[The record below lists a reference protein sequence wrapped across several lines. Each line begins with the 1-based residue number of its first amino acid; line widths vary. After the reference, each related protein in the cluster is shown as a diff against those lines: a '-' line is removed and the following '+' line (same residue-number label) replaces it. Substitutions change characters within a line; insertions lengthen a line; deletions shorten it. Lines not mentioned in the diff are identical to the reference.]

1 LNIEQSVINGS
12 CCVDPAYPGTPP
24 SEFGSPTA
32 AEHRKE
38 APRSVNVAVLTISD
52 TRTKDSDRSGELIRQ
67 NLLWRGHVVHAYKI
81 VPDDPSR
88 IRDVLQDWI
97 DDGAIEAI
105 ITNGGTGI
113 AGRDNT
119 FDTISAL
126 LEKRLDGFGEIFRML
141 SFQEIGAA
149 AMLSRAIAGV
159 TSGTAIFSTPG
170 SSNAVKLAMEKLIGP
185 ELGHVVHEIT
195 K

>member
-1 LNIEQSVINGS
+1 
-12 CCVDPAYPGTPP
+12 
-24 SEFGSPTA
+24 
-32 AEHRKE
+32 
-38 APRSVNVAVLTISD
+38 
-52 TRTKDSDRSGELIRQ
+52 
-67 NLLWRGHVVHAYKI
+67 VVHAYKI

-149 AMLSRAIAGV
+149 AMLSRASAGV

>member
-1 LNIEQSVINGS
+1 MHPFSDLES
-12 CCVDPAYPGTPP
+12 
-24 SEFGSPTA
+24 SEFGSPSTEA
-32 AEHRKE
+32 HRQE
-38 APRSVNVAVLTISD
+38 APRTVNTAVLTISD
-52 TRTKDSDRSGELIRQ
+52 TRTKEDDRSGETIRQ
-67 NLLWRGHVVHAYKI
+67 NLLWRGHEVVAYEI
-81 VPDDPSR
+81 VPDDPAR
-88 IRDVLQDWI
+88 IQETLTAWI
-97 DDGAIEAI
+97 ADEQVEAI

-159 TSGTAIFSTPG
+159 ASGTAIFSTPG

-185 ELGHVVHEIT
+185 ELGHVVHEIR

>member
-1 LNIEQSVINGS
+1 MVLA
-12 CCVDPAYPGTPP
+12 CAKPP
-24 SEFGSPTA
+24 EYVMASPFSDYQQDFGSPSVE
-32 AEHRKE
+32 EHRKE
-38 APRSVNVAVLTISD
+38 SPRNVKVAVLTISD
-52 TRTKDSDRSGELIRQ
+52 TRSKDEDRSGELIRQ
-67 NLLWRGHVVHAYKI
+67 NLTWRGHEVAAYEI
-81 VPDDPSR
+81 VPDEPDR
-88 IRDVLQDWI
+88 IRETLTAWI
-97 DDGAIEAI
+97 ADDAVEAI

-119 FDTISAL
+119 YETISGL

-141 SFQEIGAA
+141 SFAEIGAA

-159 TSGTAIFSTPG
+159 SGKTAIFSTPG

>member
-1 LNIEQSVINGS
+1 MDRQFAEPTGHGPGSASV
-12 CCVDPAYPGTPP
+12 
-24 SEFGSPTA
+24 E
-32 AEHRKE
+32 EHRSE
-38 APRSVNVAVLTISD
+38 APRTVNVAVLTISD
-52 TRTKDSDRSGELIRQ
+52 TRTRVDDRSGELIRQ
-67 NLLWRGHVVHAYKI
+67 NLLWRGHEVRAYEI
-81 VPDDPSR
+81 VPDDPAT
-88 IRDVLQDWI
+88 IVATLTTWI
-97 DDGAIEAI
+97 DDEAIEAI
-105 ITNGGTGI
+105 VTNGGTGI

-119 FDTISAL
+119 YDAITGL

-141 SFQEIGAA
+141 SYAEIGAA

-159 TSGTAIFSTPG
+159 ANGTAIFATPG

>member
-1 LNIEQSVINGS
+1 MHPFADTETSIL
-12 CCVDPAYPGTPP
+12 
-24 SEFGSPTA
+24 GSPSSEA
-32 AEHRKE
+32 HRLE
-38 APRSVNVAVLTISD
+38 SPASVSVAVLTISD
-52 TRTKDSDRSGELIRQ
+52 TRTPEDDRSGELIRQ
-67 NLLWRGHVVHAYKI
+67 NLIWRGHEIVAYKI
-81 VPDDPSR
+81 VPDDPTQ
-88 IRDVLQDWI
+88 IRDCLTQWI
-97 DDGAIEAI
+97 ADSGIDAI

-119 FDTISAL
+119 FDTINGL

-149 AMLSRAIAGV
+149 AMLSRAVAGV
-159 TSGTAIFSTPG
+159 ADTTAIFSTPG

-185 ELGHVVHEIT
+185 EIGHVVHEIR